1 MPKRKKVR
9 KHYNA
14 NLKKQTFN
22 QNDRTLGKIKVLFL
36 LVSVAV
42 VGVLVISKINSW
54 QLANDLD
61 KISQNV
67 FWDNYEM
74 IIIFDTYLYFNML

>member
-42 VGVLVISKINSW
+42 VGVLVISKINS
-54 QLANDLD
+54 
-61 KISQNV
+61 
-67 FWDNYEM
+67 
-74 IIIFDTYLYFNML
+74 